1 MALIHEKSSMD
12 NYDVDK
18 LTQQRTKGWK
28 CGSRFENVI
37 VCTAAFFK
45 ILQRLK
51 SSSRGISV
59 DY

>member
-37 VCTAAFFK
+37 VCTAAF
-45 ILQRLK
+45 LK
-51 SSSRGISV
+51 YCKG
-59 DY
+59 